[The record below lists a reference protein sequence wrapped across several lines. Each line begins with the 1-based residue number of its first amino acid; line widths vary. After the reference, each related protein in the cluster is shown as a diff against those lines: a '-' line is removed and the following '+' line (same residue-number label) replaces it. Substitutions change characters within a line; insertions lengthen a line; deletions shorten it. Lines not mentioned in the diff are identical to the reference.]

1 MSKKNMP
8 LLKYMDIV
16 QAVRIEHSSYALVT
30 RELEFAY
37 ESIGYTATPVCRL
50 ITGESRTGKSCVVD
64 DFVSSHRTADEGGED
79 NSIRSIVYAVAPE
92 KATVKS
98 LVQSLLRGLGD
109 PQWDRGTQSS
119 QTQRLYTLLDGVR
132 CKLIVLDE
140 FQHLCDKG
148 QKHKLAET
156 ADWLKV
162 LLESKKYG
170 LIAVGLPESAAVV
183 NNHSQ
188 LVQRFDC
195 ELRMPRFDWHD
206 AALAAQFR
214 GILHKFQHE
223 LEPFVFPDLATP
235 EMGLRMYFATTGR
248 VGVLAKL
255 LERSVHDAIRKGT
268 KKIRIDDLAEAYARA
283 VWKANEFPIKG
294 GPFCGALE
302 AMKSPAVAQVIDAN
316 AASEPSADLSAKVE
330 LYGTRRQEGPDKG
343 STSNGGAARPAT
355 KTPQRRH
362 QAARERT
369 RIKRE
374 VRRTL

>member
-1 MSKKNMP
+1 MSTKKLP
-8 LLKYMDIV
+8 LMKYMDIV
-16 QAVRIEHSSYALVT
+16 KAVRIEHSSYALVS

-37 ESIGYTATPVCRL
+37 NAIGYTATPICRL

-64 DFVSSHRTADEGGED
+64 DFVWLHRTADVDSDD

-119 QTQRLYTLLDGVR
+119 QTQRLYTLLDGVQ

-170 LIAVGLPESAAVV
+170 LIAVGLPESAAVI

-206 AALAAQFR
+206 ATLATQFR
-214 GILHKFQHE
+214 GILRKFQQE
-223 LEPFVFPDLATP
+223 LAPFVFPDLATP
-235 EMGLRMYFATTGR
+235 EMGLRMFFATTGR

-255 LERSVHDAIRKGT
+255 LERAVHDAILKGT
-268 KKIRIDDLAEAYARA
+268 TKIRINDLAEAYARA
-283 VWKANEFPIKG
+283 VWKANEFPVKG
-294 GPFCGALE
+294 GPFCCPLE
-302 AMKSPAVAQVIDAN
+302 AMRSPTVGQVIDAN
-316 AASEPSADLSAKVE
+316 AVSEPSADLSAKVE
-330 LYGTRRQEGPDKG
+330 LYGARRQESSDKA
-343 STSNGGAARPAT
+343 STSDTRTAHTTTNKSRS
-355 KTPQRRH
+355 RH
-362 QAARERT
+362 QAARER
-369 RIKRE
+369 RSIKRE